1 MDAIEKSFI
10 KKKTPNIRNRLVIK
24 IFFCYKSAIVKMTD
38 WTYFW
43 RKIMIKILGT
53 GSYVPEK
60 VLTNFDLEKTLDT
73 SNEWIIKRTGIKER
87 RIAAPEES
95 TVSFSVN
102 AAKKALAAAG
112 VSAEDVDL
120 LILTTSTADYQIS
133 SSAPIIANEL
143 GCRKI
148 PAFDLNAVC
157 AGFVYGFGVATGFLE
172 SGMYKNCLLIG
183 ADTYS
188 RILNW
193 KNRNSCILFGD
204 GAGAVFMKKEEG
216 ASNILSYDYCSDGR
230 GSAHIRIPA
239 GGSKIPYHSSEN
251 IAEDDLYFQM
261 DGKKV
266 YEFTI
271 KEIPAC
277 VERLLEKANISSADL
292 DAVVFHQA
300 NIRIIDTVAKDCEIP
315 IEKFFINIQK
325 YGNTSSASV
334 PLALD
339 EAVREGKIKSG
350 DKILMLGF
358 GGGLSWGGI
367 ILEW

>member
-1 MDAIEKSFI
+1 
-10 KKKTPNIRNRLVIK
+10 
-24 IFFCYKSAIVKMTD
+24 
-38 WTYFW
+38 
-43 RKIMIKILGT
+43 MIKILGT

-60 VLTNFDLEKTLDT
+60 ILTNFDLEKTLDT
-73 SNEWIIKRTGIKER
+73 SDTWIVQRTGIHER

-95 TVSFSVN
+95 TVSLSVA
-102 AAKKALAAAG
+102 AAKKALATAK
-112 VSAEDVDL
+112 VSPKDVDL

-143 GCRKI
+143 GCGKI

-157 AGFVYGFGVATGFLE
+157 AGFVYGFCVAAGLLE

-183 ADTYS
+183 SDVYS

-193 KNRNSCILFGD
+193 EDRNSCILFGD
-204 GAGAVFMKKEEG
+204 GAGAILLKKENG
-216 ASNILSYDYCSDGR
+216 APNILAHDYSSDGS
-230 GSAHIRIPA
+230 GSAYIRIPV
-239 GGSKIPYHSSEN
+239 GGSKIPYNSNEN
-251 IAEDDLYFQM
+251 IAKEDLYFKM
-261 DGKKV
+261 EGKKV

-277 VERLLEKANISSADL
+277 VKRLIEKANIASSDL
-292 DAVVFHQA
+292 DAVIFHQA
-300 NIRIIDTVAKDCEIP
+300 NIRIIDAVAKDCEIP

-339 EAVREGKIKSG
+339 EAVRKGKIKTG
-350 DKILMLGF
+350 DKVMLLGF
-358 GGGLSWGGI
+358 GGGLSWGGV
-367 ILEW
+367 ILEWQ